1 MEIQPPVSMDKG
13 MAVTDL
19 MRKSEVMRAIYLG
32 DDITDVEAF
41 RAIDLMKSKGDGFDG
56 CTFAVLNDDAPLLVR
71 EQADYGLNGIDELE
85 QFFLWLLRS

>member
-13 MAVTDL
+13 MAVTEL
-19 MRKSEVMRAIYLG
+19 MRKSEVTRAIYLG

-85 QFFLWLLRS
+85 QFFLWLLHS